1 MTAKTNVWPVVSDHI
16 GTLVS
21 YESDQ
26 TSRVSARDIAVQYVL
41 PTMAGVACA
50 LVAESLISIGG
61 ILAGAAILTAFSFG
75 LAIFAFQARTT
86 ISGVKGSRRLRLLD
100 EFFANVLYSVLVG
113 LLWSS
118 ILMILASV
126 DVSGA
131 LARVAN
137 GLVVAVGLHY
147 LIVMLMCIKRLRAV
161 YRDVTR

>member
-41 PTMAGVACA
+41 PVLTGAACA
-50 LVAESLISIGG
+50 LATESLISIGN
-61 ILAGAAILTAFSFG
+61 ILAGAAIMTAFSFG
-75 LAIFAFQARTT
+75 LAIFAFQARTSIT
-86 ISGVKGSRRLRLLD
+86 GVKGSRRLRLLD

-113 LLWSS
+113 LAWSLL
-118 ILMILASV
+118 LMVLAVV

-131 LARVAN
+131 WSRVAN
-137 GLVVAVGLHY
+137 GLVTAVGLHY
-147 LIVMLMCIKRLRAV
+147 LVVMLMCIKRLRAV
-161 YRDVTR
+161 YRDLTR